1 MNKTREARPLQL
13 STEIR
18 NPMNESTGS
27 RSDHNLLQQQAFD
40 EVAEGFGQ
48 PIPEDVLQRLQSVVE
63 MAGIAPGESVLDVGT
78 GAGVLIPFILQRR
91 PSRVAACDLSGEM
104 LQLASG
110 RYGDKVTFLQSDVVD
125 VPAELGPFNAVFCN
139 AMFGNVFDQR
149 QTVEAIENLLAV
161 SGRLVISHPMGRD
174 FVRRL
179 KAGSPQYNLKEL
191 PDEPALVRLVN
202 GTGLS
207 VTRYVDEP
215 DLYVAICAKTAF
227 RPT

>member
-1 MNKTREARPLQL
+1 MNNTPEARLLQP
-13 STEIR
+13 SSGKHS
-18 NPMNESTGS
+18 PMNDAIET
-27 RSDHNLLQQQAFD
+27 RSNHNLLQQQAFD

-48 PIPEDVLQRLQSVVE
+48 PIPEDVLQRLQSVVD
-63 MAGIAPGESVLDVGT
+63 MAGIAPGESALDVGT

-91 PSRVAACDLSGEM
+91 PSRIAACDLSGEM

-110 RYGDKVTFLQSDVVD
+110 RYGDNVTFLQSDVVD
-125 VPAELGPFNAVFCN
+125 IPVELGPFNVVFCN

-149 QTVEAIENLLAV
+149 QTVEAIEKLLEAG
-161 SGRLVISHPMGRD
+161 GRLVISHPMGRD

-179 KAGSPQYNLKEL
+179 KAGSPQYHLKEL
-191 PDEPALVRLVN
+191 PDEPALVRLVS

-207 VTRYVDEP
+207 VARYVDEP
-215 DLYVAICAKTAF
+215 ELYVAICAKATG